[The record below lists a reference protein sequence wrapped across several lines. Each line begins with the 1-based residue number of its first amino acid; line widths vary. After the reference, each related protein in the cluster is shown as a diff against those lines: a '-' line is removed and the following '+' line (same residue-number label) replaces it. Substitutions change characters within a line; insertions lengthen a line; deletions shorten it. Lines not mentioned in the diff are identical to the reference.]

1 MKQETTLHIILY
13 LALIGLLVSIYL
25 TAVHFQHTSAVCD
38 ISDTLSCSKVSS
50 SKYSEI
56 FNIPVSIFGGLGYTL
71 LAGISFILLRWKFNI
86 EKERDSYFW
95 GRDKNNQLI
104 FYDDYNLID
113 GPGYH
118 HQEWY
123 VPARYK
129 EPGEVYWSK
138 RRPPLLMTENLLGF
152 QRLMSN
158 LKG

>member
-86 EKERDSYFW
+86 EKEHKVYLIKAFLALAFISLLFSLYLSYVEFAIIHTIC
-95 GRDKNNQLI
+95 I
-104 FYDDYNLID
+104 FCVISQFIIITITFFAYIYYTKAL
-113 GPGYH
+113 
-118 HQEWY
+118 
-123 VPARYK
+123 
-129 EPGEVYWSK
+129 
-138 RRPPLLMTENLLGF
+138 
-152 QRLMSN
+152 SN
-158 LKG
+158 LKEE